1 MLEITVWDQPR
12 VQEEES
18 EFLGEV
24 IHTITFLPSSLFG
37 FKYIYIIY
45 FMYVFVC
52 ALEA

>member
-24 IHTITFLPSSLFG
+24 
-37 FKYIYIIY
+37 
-45 FMYVFVC
+45 MYTVNQMLIQVFVIC
-52 ALEA
+52 IAYDCLLDYVW

>member
-24 IHTITFLPSSLFG
+24 MYSIKIWVKCLLKFLGYRL
-37 FKYIYIIY
+37 IMIY
-45 FMYVFVC
+45 FYIMFW
-52 ALEA
+52 